1 MISVYDLGLE
11 YGKRMFYKHSKSGL
25 LTFRLPTF
33 FCDADYQGGGHMTPP
48 LQLPATIF
56 FIAHMHITG
65 SPHLAHHTETS
76 FQIIYANFIRQHIM
90 I

>member
-1 MISVYDLGLE
+1 
-11 YGKRMFYKHSKSGL
+11 
-25 LTFRLPTF
+25 
-33 FCDADYQGGGHMTPP
+33 MTPP